1 MAATKKTSTKKGTK
15 TNNSKKPTAAE
26 ISSRRQLYAIG
37 YLAAGVIF
45 LAITLIK
52 GESLWQS
59 MHYALFGLFGWCAYL
74 IGPVLIYLAV
84 MNTLEKPTFSTA
96 AQGYE
101 SIALLVLLSGITTV
115 FSENMLLEGSVFQ
128 KIGQLY
134 TYGKDLIGGGVLSTV
149 YGLTSMALMGR
160 LGAIIVGLVLIVVII
175 MLLTGTTLIGIAIGT
190 KKVGDKVKTVYTEQ
204 VEHHKIA
211 AENRKNVQID
221 IPIDETINYVNKE
234 TEDAVKR
241 SKEKLLG
248 TAGVS
253 TAAAAAPAEKAPAK
267 TAERMIDI
275 PLDDEPA
282 KPAAASVPI
291 TTVKTEKANQTAVR
305 EEPVHGFKAHM
316 EVEVPDVEDIED
328 FKPAKEQM
336 AEAAAKDPKLEELI
350 SKAMVDQAN
359 SKKIEKAEMKVLA
372 DEEQKKITEIMDD
385 LETIPYTFPPTDLLE
400 LRDNSNDDDITE
412 ELRRNA
418 DILTNTLQSF
428 GVSAKV
434 VDINRGPAVTRYELQ
449 PGAGV
454 KVSRIASL
462 SDDLALNLAAKGVRI
477 EAPIPGKAAVGIEVP
492 NKNRDIVNIRELIE
506 SAEFQNA
513 KSKLTVAL
521 GRDIVGNVV
530 LADLKEM
537 PHLLVAGSTGSG
549 KSVCINSMIISLMY
563 KASPDEVKL
572 VLIDPKVVELS
583 VYNGIPHL
591 LIPVVTDPRKA
602 AGALNWAVSEML
614 KRYQLFA
621 DNGVRDIA
629 GYNRLAE
636 SRDDMQKM
644 PKVVIIIDELADL
657 MLVASSEVEDS
668 INRLAALARA
678 AGMHLVVATQRP
690 SVDVIT
696 GVIKSNIGSRIA
708 FKTSSQV
715 DSRTIISDG
724 SAEKLLG
731 KGDMLFYPQTD
742 MRRVQGCFVSDKE
755 VEDVTRFVKNGGTAT
770 YDEEILD
777 DIEKLAVKE
786 KGKKSSDEPVGDGGG
801 FDEGDEML
809 DAAIECVIEMG
820 QASTS
825 LLQRKLKLGYARAAR
840 IIDQMEERGI
850 VGPFEGSKPRQV
862 LISKEQW
869 LEKQLQSDE

>member
-1 MAATKKTSTKKGTK
+1 MAATKKNTTKKGTK
-15 TNNSKKPTAAE
+15 KNTSKKAAEAE

-37 YLAAGVIF
+37 FFVLGVIF
-45 LAITLIK
+45 TAMTLIK
-52 GESLWQS
+52 GESLWQGL
-59 MHYALFGLFGWCAYL
+59 HYTLFGLFGWCAYL
-74 IGPVLIYLAV
+74 IGPVFIYLAV
-84 MNTLEKPTFSTA
+84 MNTLERPTFSTA

-101 SIALLVLLSGITTV
+101 SLALIILLSGITTV
-115 FSENMLLEGSVFQ
+115 FSEGMVLDGSVFN
-128 KIGQLY
+128 KIGQLF
-134 TYGKDLIGGGVLSTV
+134 TYGKELVGGGVLSV
-149 YGLTSMALMGR
+149 IYGLTSMALMGR
-160 LGAIIVGLVLIVVII
+160 LAAIIVGLVLIVAVI
-175 MLLTGTTLIGIAIGT
+175 MLLTGTTLIGFAKST
-190 KKVGDKVKTVYTEQ
+190 KKVGEKVKTVYTEQ
-204 VEHHKIA
+204 VEHHKQME
-211 AENRKNVQID
+211 ENRRNVQID
-221 IPIDETINYVNKE
+221 IPVDEPVKYVSKE
-234 TEDAVKR
+234 TEDSVKR

-248 TAGVS
+248 TA
-253 TAAAAAPAEKAPAK
+253 AAEKPAK
-267 TAERMIDI
+267 SSGRMIDI
-275 PLDDEPA
+275 PLDDEPV
-282 KPAAASVPI
+282 AAAETTAAAV
-291 TTVKTEKANQTAVR
+291 TTVTSERPRATAVK
-305 EEPVHGFKAHM
+305 EEPVHGFTAHM
-316 EVEVPDVEDIED
+316 NVEVPKEEEIEG
-328 FKPAKEQM
+328 FKSAKEQM
-336 AEAAAKDPKLEELI
+336 EEAAKDPALEELI

-359 SKKIEKAEMKVLA
+359 AKKIEKAEMKVLA
-372 DEEQKKITEIMDD
+372 DEQEKKITEIMND
-385 LETIPYTFPPTDLLE
+385 LETLPYVFPPSDLLNAA
-400 LRDNSNDDDITE
+400 DNSNQEDITE
-412 ELRRNA
+412 ELRKNA
-418 DILTNTLQSF
+418 DVLTNTLQSF

-454 KVSRIASL
+454 KVSKIASL

-492 NKNRDIVNIRELIE
+492 NKNRDIVRIRELIE

-572 VLIDPKVVELS
+572 LLIDPKVVELS

-614 KRYQLFA
+614 KRYQMFA
-621 DNGVRDIA
+621 ENSVRDIA
-629 GYNRLAE
+629 GYNKLAE

-742 MRRVQGCFVSDKE
+742 MRRVQGCFVSDRE
-755 VEDVTRFVKNGGTAT
+755 VEDVVRFVKNGGQAT
-770 YDEEILD
+770 YDEEIID
-777 DIEKLAVKE
+777 NIEKLAVKE
-786 KGKKSSDEPVGDGGG
+786 KGKKASEDSASEGGG
-801 FDEGDEML
+801 FDDGDEML
-809 DAAIECVIEMG
+809 DSAIECVIEMG

-862 LISKEQW
+862 LITKEQW
-869 LEKQLQSDE
+869 LEKQLASDE

>member
-1 MAATKKTSTKKGTK
+1 
-15 TNNSKKPTAAE
+15 
-26 ISSRRQLYAIG
+26 
-37 YLAAGVIF
+37 
-45 LAITLIK
+45 
-52 GESLWQS
+52 
-59 MHYALFGLFGWCAYL
+59 
-74 IGPVLIYLAV
+74 
-84 MNTLEKPTFSTA
+84 
-96 AQGYE
+96 
-101 SIALLVLLSGITTV
+101 
-115 FSENMLLEGSVFQ
+115 
-128 KIGQLY
+128 
-134 TYGKDLIGGGVLSTV
+134 
-149 YGLTSMALMGR
+149 
-160 LGAIIVGLVLIVVII
+160 
-175 MLLTGTTLIGIAIGT
+175 
-190 KKVGDKVKTVYTEQ
+190 
-204 VEHHKIA
+204 
-211 AENRKNVQID
+211 
-221 IPIDETINYVNKE
+221 
-234 TEDAVKR
+234 
-241 SKEKLLG
+241 
-248 TAGVS
+248 
-253 TAAAAAPAEKAPAK
+253 
-267 TAERMIDI
+267 I
-275 PLDDEPA
+275 PLDDEPPVME
-282 KPAAASVPI
+282 KPAAPAASV
-291 TTVKTEKANQTAVR
+291 TTVTYERPKAIAEK
-305 EEPVHGFKAHM
+305 EEPVHGFTAHM
-316 EVEVPDVEDIED
+316 AVEVPKEEEIEG
-328 FKPAKEQM
+328 FKSAKEQM
-336 AEAAAKDPKLEELI
+336 EEAAKDPALEELI
-350 SKAMVDQAN
+350 SKAMVEQAN

-372 DEEQKKITEIMDD
+372 DEQAKKITEIMND
-385 LETIPYTFPPTDLLE
+385 LETLPYTFPPTDILKLT
-400 LRDNSNDDDITE
+400 DNSNQEDITE
-412 ELRRNA
+412 ELRKNA

-428 GVSAKV
+428 GVTARV
-434 VDINRGPAVTRYELQ
+434 IDINRGPAVTRYELQ

-454 KVSRIASL
+454 KVSKIAGL
-462 SDDLALNLAAKGVRI
+462 ADDLALNLAAKGVRI

-572 VLIDPKVVELS
+572 LLIDPKVVELS

-614 KRYQLFA
+614 KRYQMFA
-621 DNGVRDIA
+621 ENGVRDIA
-629 GYNRLAE
+629 GYNKLAE
-636 SRDDMQKM
+636 DRDDMQKM

-742 MRRVQGCFVSDKE
+742 MRRVQGCFVSDRE
-755 VEDVTRFVKNGGTAT
+755 VEEVVRFVKNGGQAA
-770 YDEEILD
+770 YDEEIID
-777 DIEKLAVKE
+777 NIEKLAVKE
-786 KGKKSSDEPVGDGGG
+786 KGKKSSADAASEGGG
-801 FDEGDEML
+801 FDDGDEML
-809 DAAIECVIEMG
+809 DDAIECVIEMG

-869 LEKQLQSDE
+869 LEKQLSSDE